1 MQLDGDAV
9 LGFVAE
15 GCGPCLQQRP
25 IWEALPVPVTVVDV
39 DDEPVLRDRYGV
51 EGLPTTVVLRGGE
64 VVQVLRGLSTTR
76 QILEVLGVV
85 VA

>member
-1 MQLDGDAV
+1 MHI
-9 LGFVAE
+9 LGFVAA

-39 DDEPVLRDRYGV
+39 DAEPGLRERYGV
-51 EGLPTTVVLRGGE
+51 EGLPTTVVLDRDAVLE
-64 VVQVLRGLSTTR
+64 VLRGLSTTR
-76 QILEVLGVV
+76 QILEVLGSA